1 MGYNYN
7 FEKERLV
14 QLAKSNRNVY
24 DGPTE
29 QIKIIEVLFD
39 EKNRKCQIIY
49 NLKKGKRTI
58 DKRFTYM
65 GEQYKIYSDWQYT
78 TTEKTKKITLTDK
91 AIENLLQTAAEDHI
105 VALALTTICKALPE
119 HLQPTWF
126 KINEIKKKY
135 QTIKDTQ
142 KKQIFD
148 EYTPRISPL
157 TAAKT
162 SATKKKVEVEK
173 KLTASRQSHAI
184 YVSQIDHNTGILNQH
199 NESGFA
205 WLYCL
210 FDGGKKKAIQRAE
223 DRLHEIVPIMEE
235 EERIYSELEQEI
247 ISLDEKLS
255 ILIQERD
262 VKLKE
267 KHDAVDLLVKQ
278 EIDALSTEKPAPTST
293 ANTKK
298 RGVPTEEWIR
308 EERNKMGRVYQD
320 GLTLRDFILKRDN
333 YTCQQCGNS
342 TAKEPNLLLE
352 VDHIQPVSKWG
363 PSIPENLET
372 LCWKCNRAKSNNT

>member
-14 QLAKSNRNVY
+14 QLAKSNKNVY

-29 QIKIIEVLFD
+29 QVKIIEVLFD

-135 QTIKDTQ
+135 QTMKDAQ
-142 KKQIFD
+142 KKTNF
-148 EYTPRISPL
+148 
-157 TAAKT
+157 
-162 SATKKKVEVEK
+162 
-173 KLTASRQSHAI
+173 
-184 YVSQIDHNTGILNQH
+184 
-199 NESGFA
+199 
-205 WLYCL
+205 
-210 FDGGKKKAIQRAE
+210 
-223 DRLHEIVPIMEE
+223 
-235 EERIYSELEQEI
+235 
-247 ISLDEKLS
+247 
-255 ILIQERD
+255 
-262 VKLKE
+262 
-267 KHDAVDLLVKQ
+267 
-278 EIDALSTEKPAPTST
+278 
-293 ANTKK
+293 
-298 RGVPTEEWIR
+298 
-308 EERNKMGRVYQD
+308 
-320 GLTLRDFILKRDN
+320 
-333 YTCQQCGNS
+333 
-342 TAKEPNLLLE
+342 
-352 VDHIQPVSKWG
+352 
-363 PSIPENLET
+363 
-372 LCWKCNRAKSNNT
+372 